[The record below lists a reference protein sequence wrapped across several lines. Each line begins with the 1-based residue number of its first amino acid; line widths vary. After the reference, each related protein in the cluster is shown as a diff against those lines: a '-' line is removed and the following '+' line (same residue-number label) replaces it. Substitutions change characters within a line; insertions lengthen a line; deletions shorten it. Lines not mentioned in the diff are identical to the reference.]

1 MTARGRRAALALGL
15 AALVGCTGQP
25 PAAPSTPTPSPTIA
39 APSTAESAGPDTEA
53 RPFTVRGVGW
63 RDWRPVKPVALTPIS
78 DEEADR
84 RIDGYLELMA
94 AGFDVSLGD
103 LPARVRTVPPSQLGA
118 TLAQC
123 STDAGFPAVQQADG
137 RVTSDQPDAPG
148 RARAELDCAATYP
161 PDPRFLG
168 DPQDPA
174 ILAAVWE
181 YYDTFVIPCLAA
193 HRVQPHTALPGRE
206 QFLADPVWEPCP
218 QYLSPL
224 QLQVLEAHCPATP
237 PYEAV
242 GG

>member
-25 PAAPSTPTPSPTIA
+25 PAAPSAPTP
-39 APSTAESAGPDTEA
+39 APAITAESTAESAGPDAEA

-63 RDWRPVKPVALTPIS
+63 RDWRPAQPVALMTIS
-78 DEEADR
+78 DEETDR

-94 AGFDVSLGD
+94 AGFDVSRGAR
-103 LPARVRTVPPSQLGA
+103 PARGRTGPPSQLGA
-118 TLAQC
+118 TRAQC

-137 RVTSDQPDAPG
+137 RVTRDQPDAPA

-181 YYDTFVIPCLAA
+181 YYDTFVTPCLAA
-193 HRVQPHTALPGRE
+193 HRVHPHTALPGRG
-206 QFLADPVWEPCP
+206 QFLADPVWEPYP